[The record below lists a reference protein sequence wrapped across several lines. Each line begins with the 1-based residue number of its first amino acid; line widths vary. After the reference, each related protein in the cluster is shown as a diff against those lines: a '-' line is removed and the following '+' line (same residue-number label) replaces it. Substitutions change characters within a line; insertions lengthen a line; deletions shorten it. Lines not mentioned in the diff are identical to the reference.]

1 MKAKRFTVNRVKG
14 DAVVLSDVEACDWFR
29 GGDRADAAL
38 EAVNILASE
47 LKQVKAE
54 LAELA
59 AKLDKQSSDI
69 RDQEVANALSSMDR

>member
-1 MKAKRFTVNRVKG
+1 M
-14 DAVVLSDVEACDWFR
+14 VLSDVEACDWFR

-54 LAELA
+54 LAEL
-59 AKLDKQSSDI
+59 KEK
-69 RDQEVANALSSMDR
+69 VGK